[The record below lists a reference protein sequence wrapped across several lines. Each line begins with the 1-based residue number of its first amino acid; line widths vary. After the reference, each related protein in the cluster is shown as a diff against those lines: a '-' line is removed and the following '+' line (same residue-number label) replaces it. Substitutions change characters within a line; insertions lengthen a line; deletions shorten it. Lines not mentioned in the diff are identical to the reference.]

1 MKILPK
7 RRDPRDFLPLRP
19 VAFALLASLADGPRP
34 GIAILDQI
42 NATVPGWPIL
52 GPGTLYR
59 LMRELRN
66 EGLLDR
72 DPRGGESG
80 DDRQAPHV
88 LTPLGRAVMRA
99 EAARL
104 RRTLDLASESRAR

>member
-1 MKILPK
+1 M
-7 RRDPRDFLPLRP
+7 DPRDFLPLRP
-19 VAFALLASLADGPRP
+19 AAFALLASLADGPRP
-34 GIAILDQI
+34 GIAILDEV
-42 NATVPGWPIL
+42 NATVPGRPLL

-59 LMRELRN
+59 LMRELRA

-72 DPRGGESG
+72 DPRGTQSG
-80 DDRQAPHV
+80 DERQAPHV

-104 RRTLDLASESRAR
+104 RRTLRLASESRAK